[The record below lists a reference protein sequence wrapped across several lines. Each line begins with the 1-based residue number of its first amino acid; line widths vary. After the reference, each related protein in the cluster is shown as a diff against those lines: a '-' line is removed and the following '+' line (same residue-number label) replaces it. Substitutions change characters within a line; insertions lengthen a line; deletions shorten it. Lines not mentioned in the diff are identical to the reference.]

1 LFRRAI
7 LLQDEQAWSGIYE
20 LYNAVVC
27 SWILCRPAT
36 VHGELEALVNEAFA
50 KFSRNIGPER
60 LKDFSS
66 VGALLAYL
74 RCCAT
79 SVLADHYR
87 SQQAQSREEP
97 LESIDTDGLVLDD
110 PAYIV
115 ATQLAA
121 QELWQII
128 WSEATSMEERL
139 ILCIVCA
146 QGMSP
151 RELQQRYPAIFPTV
165 EDIYRMK
172 RNVLERLRHSREL
185 LQFLGRQS
193 SRRLREVRHAG

>member
-1 LFRRAI
+1 M
-7 LLQDEQAWSGIYE
+7 
-20 LYNAVVC
+20 
-27 SWILCRPAT
+27 
-36 VHGELEALVNEAFA
+36 NEAFA

>member
-1 LFRRAI
+1 MFRRAI